1 MDVYI
6 RMCVCILLHVS
17 SVSVWRVKPSI
28 AKLSTLL
35 LPTAPLEGCQ
45 RNVFSLLMSLSPHF
59 LQFMLFYSS
68 LQTLTQ
74 VVLYCVCAMYI
85 HGMYMLVLCVYL
97 CSSALRRY
105 SVVSIHGA
113 FMEVCSVALSLPCIC
128 CVGLPIY

>member
-1 MDVYI
+1 M
-6 RMCVCILLHVS
+6 
-17 SVSVWRVKPSI
+17 
-28 AKLSTLL
+28 LSL
-35 LPTAPLEGCQ
+35 
-45 RNVFSLLMSLSPHF
+45 FMSLSPHF

-85 HGMYMLVLCVYL
+85 HGTHMLALYVYL

-128 CVGLPIY
+128 CVGLPIYWKGGCLLTQCDYDLCTYLHWLCQDTVGDEGSAVGCVRVWLQ